1 MNNQRIREEI
11 EYRIQSQMEGK
22 RYSDERTEENR
33 ILHIESFHTLI
44 KNLCKKLNSQT
55 RMDIS
60 LTYTLDIGTRPEYD
74 EEGQRGI
81 TMDDF
86 PLMNDEDIHEEFA
99 DESFKTFYKR
109 VVSSLPYMLKV
120 SNAKNYDGCIMNM
133 KIKNLEET
141 NESERVNENLTIY
154 LDNRGWVSLRFCQ
167 SYGESEDRLSSELS
181 IYGKFLK
188 NEIVIGH
195 IKEHTFLCG
204 LISDIITYGN
214 EYFCLQYA

>member
-22 RYSDERTEENR
+22 RYPEERTEENR
-33 ILHIESFHTLI
+33 IQQIESFHTLI
-44 KNLCKKLNSQT
+44 KNLCKKLNSHT

-60 LTYTLDIGTRPEYD
+60 VSFTLDICTKPEYD
-74 EEGQRGI
+74 DEGQIGI
-81 TMDDF
+81 SINDF
-86 PLMNDEDIHEEFA
+86 PLINDEDIHEEFA
-99 DESFKTFYKR
+99 DESFKTYYKR
-109 VVSSLPYMLKV
+109 VMSSLPYMLKV
-120 SNAKNYDGCIMNM
+120 SNAKNYEGCIMNM

-141 NESERVNENLTIY
+141 NESERVNENLSID
-154 LDNRGWVSLRFCQ
+154 LDSKGWVSLSFCQ
-167 SYGESEDRLSSELS
+167 SYGESEERLSSELS

-188 NEIVIGH
+188 NDIVIGH